1 MALPREDEQPP
12 RVLAIGAA
20 GVDMVGHVG
29 GPLEVGTSNPARIR
43 LACGGVARN
52 VAENLARLGQPTALI
67 SAIGSDFLAHHL
79 RQQLVEAGV
88 DTSALLMLDDR
99 PSGAYLAIVDSTGQ
113 LHLALDD
120 MRALEAITPDVL
132 HANAH
137 LFAGAAMVF
146 LDANLAP
153 ETIAAAVHLAQ
164 QAGVPISAD
173 PVSRSLAR
181 RLAPHLEDLFLV
193 TPNAGEAEVLL
204 GQALPSGDPAQPVMA
219 ARELV
224 RRGVDVALIA
234 LAEFGVAYATATD
247 HGHLPALRTQI
258 LDPTGAGDALTAAV
272 IFGLLNDIPIHDAVR
287 VGISAAS
294 LTLRSPSTV
303 APDLSLEKL
312 YDQLLI

>member
-1 MALPREDEQPP
+1 MAVPREDEQPP

-29 GPLEVGTSNPARIR
+29 GPLEVRTSNPARIR

-67 SAIGSDFLAHHL
+67 SAIGGDFFGQHL
-79 RQQLVEAGV
+79 RKQLVEAGV
-88 DTSALLMLDDR
+88 NTSALLVLDDR

-132 HANAH
+132 QTNAH

-153 ETIAAAVHLAQ
+153 ETITAAVRLAR

-181 RLAPHLEDLFLV
+181 RLAPHLEDLFLI
-193 TPNAGEAEVLL
+193 TPNVGEAEVLL
-204 GQALPSGDPAQPVMA
+204 GRDLPSGDPAQSVMA

-224 RRGVDVALIA
+224 HRGVDVALIA

-272 IFGLLNDIPIHDAVR
+272 IFGLLNNIPIHDAVR

>member
-1 MALPREDEQPP
+1 MAVPREDEQPP

-29 GPLEVGTSNPARIR
+29 GPLEARTSNPARIR

-67 SAIGSDFLAHHL
+67 SAIGSDFFGQHL
-79 RQQLVEAGV
+79 HQQLVDAGV
-88 DTSALLMLDDR
+88 DTSALLTLNDR

-120 MRALEAITPDVL
+120 MRALDAITPDVL
-132 HANAH
+132 QANAH

-153 ETIAAAVHLAQ
+153 ETIAAAVRLAQ

-173 PVSRSLAR
+173 PVSRTLAR
-181 RLAPHLEDLFLV
+181 RLAPHLEDLFLI

-204 GQALPSGDPAQPVMA
+204 GHTLPSGDPAQSVMA
-219 ARELV
+219 ARDLV
-224 RRGVDVALIA
+224 HRGVDVALIA
-234 LAEFGVAYATATD
+234 LAEFGVAYATAAD

-272 IFGLLNDIPIHDAVR
+272 IFGLLNDIPIHEAVR

-312 YDQLLI
+312 YDHLLI

>member
-1 MALPREDEQPP
+1 MAVPREDEQPP

-29 GPLEVGTSNPARIR
+29 GPLEPRTSNPARIR

-67 SAIGSDFLAHHL
+67 SAIGSDFFGQHL
-79 RQQLVEAGV
+79 HQQLVDAGV
-88 DTSALLMLDDR
+88 DTSALLTLNDR

-120 MRALEAITPDVL
+120 MRALDAITPDVL
-132 HANAH
+132 QANAH

-173 PVSRSLAR
+173 PVSRTLAR
-181 RLAPHLEDLFLV
+181 RLAPHLEDLFLI

-204 GQALPSGDPAQPVMA
+204 GHTLPSGDPAQSVMA
-219 ARELV
+219 ARDLV
-224 RRGVDVALIA
+224 HRGVDVALIA
-234 LAEFGVAYATATD
+234 LAEFGVAYATAAD

-272 IFGLLNDIPIHDAVR
+272 IFGLLNDIPIHEAVR

-294 LTLRSPSTV
+294 LTLRSSSTV

>member
-1 MALPREDEQPP
+1 MVTPKDEEQIP

-29 GPLEVGTSNPARIR
+29 GPLEAHTSNPARIR

-67 SAIGSDFLAHHL
+67 SAIGNDFFGAHL
-79 RQQLVEAGV
+79 RQQLEAAGV
-88 DTSALLMLDDR
+88 DASALITLNDR
-99 PSGAYLAIVDSTGQ
+99 PSGAYLAVVDPGGQ

-120 MRALEAITPDVL
+120 MRALETITPEVL
-132 HANAH
+132 QRHAD
-137 LFAGAAMVF
+137 LFDGAGMVF

-153 ETIAAAVHLAQ
+153 ETIAAAIRLAQ
-164 QAGVPISAD
+164 HAGVRVCAD
-173 PVSRSLAR
+173 PVSRTLAR
-181 RLAPHLEDLFLV
+181 RLAPHLGDLFLI
-193 TPNAGEAEVLL
+193 TPNAGEAEILL
-204 GQALPSGDPAQPVMA
+204 GEELPAADPAQSVMA

-234 LAEFGVAYATATD
+234 LAEFGVAYATVTD

-272 IFGLLNDIPIHDAVR
+272 IFGLLNDIPIHEAVR

-312 YDQLLI
+312 YDQLLL

>member
-1 MALPREDEQPP
+1 MVVHREDEPPP

-20 GVDMVGHVG
+20 GVDMVGHVKG
-29 GPLEVGTSNPARIR
+29 ALEPRTSNAARIR

-52 VAENLARLGQPTALI
+52 VAENLARLGQPTLLI
-67 SAIGSDFLAHHL
+67 SATGSDFFGLHL

-88 DTSALLMLDDR
+88 DTSALLVLDDR

-120 MRALEAITPDVL
+120 MRALEAITPEVL
-132 HANAH
+132 ESHAP
-137 LFAGAAMVF
+137 LFAGASMVF
-146 LDANLAP
+146 LDANLMPDA
-153 ETIAAAVHLAQ
+153 IAAAVRLAQ

-173 PVSRSLAR
+173 PVSRGLAG
-181 RLAPHLEDLFLV
+181 RLVPHLEDLFLI
-193 TPNAGEAEVLL
+193 TPNAGEAEELL
-204 GQALPSGDPAQPVMA
+204 GWPLPSGDSAQAVMA

-224 RRGVDVALIA
+224 HRGVDVALIA

-272 IFGLLNDIPIHDAVR
+272 IFGLLNDIPIHEAVR

>member
-1 MALPREDEQPP
+1 MILPKDDDAPP

-29 GPLEVGTSNPARIR
+29 GPLEVHTSNPARIR

-67 SAIGSDFLAHHL
+67 SAVGSDFFGQYL
-79 RQQLVEAGV
+79 RQQLAEAGV
-88 DTSALLMLDDR
+88 DTSALLTLEDH

-120 MRALEAITPDVL
+120 MRTLEAITPDVL
-132 HANAH
+132 QANTH
-137 LFAGAAMVF
+137 RFNGAAMVF

-153 ETIAAAVHLAQ
+153 ETIAAAVRLAQ

-173 PVSRSLAR
+173 PVSRSLAP

-204 GQALPSGDPAQPVMA
+204 GQALPSSDPAQSVMA

-234 LAEFGVAYATATD
+234 LAEFGVAYASATD

-258 LDPTGAGDALTAAV
+258 IDPTGAGDALTAAV
-272 IFGLLNDIPIHDAVR
+272 IFGLLNHIPIHDAVR